1 MLMKNQNFW
10 MGVAIAV
17 GLFALGVL
25 LKSGME
31 NFKDRERVVSV
42 KGLCE
47 EEVAADY
54 VIWPLVYKEVGND
67 LLSITQSVSDKNK
80 EIVRFLKEKGIEE
93 SEISVAPPALVD
105 LEADRYRSEK
115 TPYRYN
121 ITSVVTVA
129 SKKVDLV
136 SSLILQQAE
145 LLKKGIALTSDDYR
159 YQTVYSFNGLNDIKP
174 AMIEKA
180 TKNAREAAVKFAED
194 SGSKLGKIRTAD
206 QGTFSITD
214 RDSNTPSIKIVRVV
228 TRIDYY
234 LE

>member
-1 MLMKNQNFW
+1 MKNQNLW
-10 MGVAIAV
+10 MGVAIAI
-17 GLFALGVL
+17 GLVALGFL
-25 LKSGME
+25 LKSGIE

-47 EEVAADY
+47 EEVPADY

-67 LLSITQSVSDKNK
+67 LFSITQSVSAKNK
-80 EIVRFLKEKGIEE
+80 EIVRFLKAKGIDE

-105 LEADRYRSEK
+105 LEAERYRPEQ

-129 SKKVDLV
+129 SNKVDLV

-159 YQTVYSFNGLNDIKP
+159 YQTIYSFNGLNNIKP

>member
-1 MLMKNQNFW
+1 M
-10 MGVAIAV
+10 
-17 GLFALGVL
+17 
-25 LKSGME
+25 
-31 NFKDRERVVSV
+31 
-42 KGLCE
+42 
-47 EEVAADY
+47 
-54 VIWPLVYKEVGND
+54 
-67 LLSITQSVSDKNK
+67 
-80 EIVRFLKEKGIEE
+80 
-93 SEISVAPPALVD
+93 
-105 LEADRYRSEK
+105 
-115 TPYRYN
+115 
-121 ITSVVTVA
+121 VTVA

>member
-1 MLMKNQNFW
+1 MKNQNFW

-80 EIVRFLKEKGIEE
+80 EIVRFLKEKGIDE

-105 LEADRYRSEK
+105 LEADRYRLEK